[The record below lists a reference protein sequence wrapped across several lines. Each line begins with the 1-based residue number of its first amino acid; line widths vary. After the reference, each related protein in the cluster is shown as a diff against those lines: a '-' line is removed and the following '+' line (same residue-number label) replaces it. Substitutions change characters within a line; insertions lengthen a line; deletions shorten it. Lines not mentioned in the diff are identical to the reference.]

1 MRLSIAIKI
10 FFIVLALLLLM
21 TAVAF
26 ISAQQARKVSDLLT
40 RTSENYLPAYAALA
54 RTDIRSLEQALA
66 LRRLVIAHFEGADD
80 ATRQRHREIFAAK
93 AKEAE
98 QELATARR
106 LIAAEIA
113 GDSPFADTVALARLD
128 TRLELLQD
136 NRRPY
141 DEAVAALV
149 TAMAG
154 RDIPAIDRALE
165 RVDALRDEVND
176 HLELTRNEMRQLMQ
190 NAAEQTRAQLGR
202 VVQVNVVLTVLA
214 GLLGLGLAAAM
225 TIALVRPVRRLLAGA
240 QAVEAGTLDLEIP
253 VTSTDEIGRLTIA
266 FNRMVGE
273 LRAKAKIRAMFG
285 KYVDPRILEGLI
297 DQPGATAGAGERR
310 VMTIFFCDLKGFSA
324 LGENLTPTNLVAV
337 TNRYLTVMSEPVH
350 AQGGILDK
358 YIGDTIM
365 AYWGPPFTDPAK
377 HAGLA
382 CLAALDLVDRV
393 APFLAELPELTG
405 VRRGLPDVG
414 MRIGISTGSVLV
426 GNIGSET
433 MKSYTVMGGPVNLA
447 ARLEGANKHYAT
459 AILVSAATAAMAAD
473 AVETREI
480 DTVIVLGAQEPEKIF
495 EVMGRKGALS
505 EAQARVR
512 DLYGEGLAAYRARNW
527 DLAKDR
533 FTAVLAVDPEDGA
546 SQALLARMD
555 GWRHHPPGAE
565 WDGAWRL
572 MDK

>member
-1 MRLSIAIKI
+1 
-10 FFIVLALLLLM
+10 
-21 TAVAF
+21 
-26 ISAQQARKVSDLLT
+26 
-40 RTSENYLPAYAALA
+40 
-54 RTDIRSLEQALA
+54 
-66 LRRLVIAHFEGADD
+66 
-80 ATRQRHREIFAAK
+80 
-93 AKEAE
+93 
-98 QELATARR
+98 
-106 LIAAEIA
+106 
-113 GDSPFADTVALARLD
+113 
-128 TRLELLQD
+128 
-136 NRRPY
+136 
-141 DEAVAALV
+141 
-149 TAMAG
+149 
-154 RDIPAIDRALE
+154 
-165 RVDALRDEVND
+165 
-176 HLELTRNEMRQLMQ
+176 
-190 NAAEQTRAQLGR
+190 
-202 VVQVNVVLTVLA
+202 
-214 GLLGLGLAAAM
+214 M

-512 DLYGEGLAAYRARNW
+512 DLYGEGLAAYRGRNW
-527 DLAKDR
+527 DLARDR
-533 FTAVLAVDPEDGA
+533 FTAVLAVDPRDGA